1 MSKVLVNSL
10 NVRAGP
16 STSSAKVAHYDAGNT
31 INSGNLIVQNEGRY
45 WLRYTGGSGNQRYV
59 CMWENGTYFVNV
71 PPNVPGPRPE
81 PIPEP
86 IPPSG
91 QLPIPGSITGLPG
104 IPKQRDFSDH
114 RIKQS
119 GCCFLCTCVK
129 GGLTTKA
136 QCEDC
141 FNWGMSSGKLRN
153 SDCYVNCDKEAW
165 AREISQRYNTP
176 YHGDYIFQKN
186 HHHFWLAQNGREIFN
201 SAGLGWR

>member
-1 MSKVLVNSL
+1 MSRVLVNGL

-16 STSSAKVAHYDAGNT
+16 STSSAKVAHYDSGNI

-71 PPNVPGPRPE
+71 PPNVPGPRPD
-81 PIPEP
+81 
-86 IPPSG
+86 PPPPNPT
-91 QLPIPGSITGLPG
+91 QLPVPGTITGLPH
-104 IPKQRDFSDH
+104 IPKQGDFSDN
-114 RIKQS
+114 RIKRW

-129 GGLTTKA
+129 GGLTTKS

-141 FNWGMSSGKLRN
+141 FNWGMQSGKLRN
-153 SDCYVNCDKEAW
+153 RDCYVNYDKEAW
-165 AREISQRYNTP
+165 AREISQKYGTP

-186 HHHFWLAQNGREIFN
+186 SHHFWLVQNGREIFN
-201 SAGLGWR
+201 SAGLGWRG